1 MHLQVAEQIR
11 AHPAFSGQ
19 TRAQVLAAWP
29 SFYLGNIAPD
39 FQDITDIPREAT
51 HFYALPP
58 DPNRQAHEVMLEA
71 YPVLARPAQLPPAQA
86 VFVAAYCAHLMLDLR
101 WFRHILAPFFIFND
115 AWDGVGRY
123 ERFTA
128 HNTLLTYLD
137 RLALESLPSSA
148 AATLAAA
155 PTADMAPFIPAELLA
170 LWQTRI
176 VEQLTPGAPIRT
188 VEIYAQRLR
197 MTPEQFARNLMDPQW
212 MEEQLFS
219 RVSLPAVQA
228 ILTQAV
234 DDSVTLITHYL
245 SSRLEL
251 ETEGVL

>member
-11 AHPAFSGQ
+11 AHPAFHGLARQ
-19 TRAQVLAAWP
+19 QVLAAWP
-29 SFYLGNIAPD
+29 SFYLGSIAPD

-58 DPNRQAHEVMLEA
+58 DPQRQAQDVMLET
-71 YPVLARPAQLPPAQA
+71 YPMLARPGQLSREQA
-86 VFVAAYCAHLMLDLR
+86 VFIAAYRAHLMLDLR
-101 WFRHILAPFFIFND
+101 WFHQILAPFFIFND

-137 RLALESLPSSA
+137 RLALESLPPAA
-148 AATLAAA
+148 AATLANA
-155 PTADMAPFIPAELLA
+155 PTLDMAPFIPAGLLA
-170 LWQTRI
+170 QWQTRI
-176 VEQLTPGAPIRT
+176 VEQLAPGAPIRT

-197 MTPEQFARNLMDPQW
+197 MTPAQFARNLADPLW
-212 MEEQLFS
+212 MKEQLFS
-219 RVSLPAVQA
+219 RISLTAVQA

-234 DDSVTLITHYL
+234 DESADLVMTYL
-245 SSRLEL
+245 NQRVEM
-251 ETEGVL
+251 EGSL